1 MKTVTIKDVAER
13 AGVSPKTV
21 SRVINDEVHVRPEV
35 REQVMRVVAE
45 LDYRPNAFARGL
57 SSAKSFLIGMFFDDP
72 ASVYAADL
80 QRGALA
86 RCRALSHHLLIEQV
100 DRSQPDWMARLD
112 ATLRTVKLA
121 GAVLTPPICDWPD
134 LIDMLEANEVP
145 IVRIAPGGAL
155 DRTPQVRMD
164 DRAAAREVTEKLI
177 ALGHRDIGFI
187 KGNPTHSATV
197 RRWEGFCDAIA
208 AAGISIPPKRVLQ
221 GDFTF
226 RSGLVAAEAILGD
239 GERPTAIFASNDE
252 MALAALVVAMRHQIA
267 VPSALSIVG
276 FDDAPVSRMAW
287 PQLSTVRQPNP
298 EMAAAAI
305 DLLVGPGQQTR
316 DGSACVELPY
326 EFIERG
332 SLAASPRN

>member
-1 MKTVTIKDVAER
+1 
-13 AGVSPKTV
+13 
-21 SRVINDEVHVRPEV
+21 
-35 REQVMRVVAE
+35 
-45 LDYRPNAFARGL
+45 
-57 SSAKSFLIGMFFDDP
+57 
-72 ASVYAADL
+72 
-80 QRGALA
+80 
-86 RCRALSHHLLIEQV
+86 LLIEQV
-100 DRSQPDWMARLD
+100 DRVQPDWMARLD

-145 IVRIAPGGAL
+145 IVRIAPGDAL

-226 RSGLVAAEAILGD
+226 RSGLAAAEAILGD
-239 GERPTAIFASNDE
+239 GEPPTAIFASNDE
-252 MALAALVVAMRHQIA
+252 MALAVSVVAMRHQIS
-267 VPSALSIVG
+267 VPAG
-276 FDDAPVSRMAW
+276 
-287 PQLSTVRQPNP
+287 
-298 EMAAAAI
+298 
-305 DLLVGPGQQTR
+305 
-316 DGSACVELPY
+316 
-326 EFIERG
+326 
-332 SLAASPRN
+332 LAATQHRASAQPGNGRSGHRPARGTGTANPRR

>member
-1 MKTVTIKDVAER
+1 
-13 AGVSPKTV
+13 
-21 SRVINDEVHVRPEV
+21 
-35 REQVMRVVAE
+35 
-45 LDYRPNAFARGL
+45 
-57 SSAKSFLIGMFFDDP
+57 
-72 ASVYAADL
+72 
-80 QRGALA
+80 
-86 RCRALSHHLLIEQV
+86 
-100 DRSQPDWMARLD
+100 MARLD
-112 ATLRTVKLA
+112 ATLRTVRLA

-145 IVRIAPGGAL
+145 IVRIAPGDAL

-226 RSGLVAAEAILGD
+226 RSGLAAAEAILGD
-239 GERPTAIFASNDE
+239 GEPPTAIFASNDE
-252 MALAALVVAMRHQIA
+252 MALAVSVVAMRHQIS
-267 VPSALSIVG
+267 VPSVLSIVG

-316 DGSACVELPY
+316 DGSVCVELPY

-332 SLAASPRN
+332 SIAAPPRN

>member
-1 MKTVTIKDVAER
+1 
-13 AGVSPKTV
+13 
-21 SRVINDEVHVRPEV
+21 
-35 REQVMRVVAE
+35 
-45 LDYRPNAFARGL
+45 
-57 SSAKSFLIGMFFDDP
+57 
-72 ASVYAADL
+72 
-80 QRGALA
+80 
-86 RCRALSHHLLIEQV
+86 
-100 DRSQPDWMARLD
+100 
-112 ATLRTVKLA
+112 
-121 GAVLTPPICDWPD
+121 
-134 LIDMLEANEVP
+134 
-145 IVRIAPGGAL
+145 
-155 DRTPQVRMD
+155 MD

-226 RSGLVAAEAILGD
+226 RSGLIAAEAILSD
-239 GERPTAIFASNDE
+239 SEPPTAIFASNDE

-316 DGSACVELPY
+316 DGSVCVELPY

-332 SLAASPRN
+332 SLATAQH